1 MKVLCS
7 VSSTTD
13 ASWFIHFMRCLEGIK
28 TTCSWML
35 VYTSWRHKRKFVQF
49 ALDLFDGTISRE
61 NAPVDAGSR
70 QHVPLP
76 EKGVV
81 GGWATV
87 PLILELRTKAYCSA
101 VQSC

>member
-61 NAPVDAGSR
+61 NAPVDAGSGDSTCR
-70 QHVPLP
+70 FPRRASL
-76 EKGVV
+76 V
-81 GGWATV
+81 GG
-87 PLILELRTKAYCSA
+87 LLFL
-101 VQSC
+101 